1 MNKDQ
6 ILSNANNFVSNV
18 QQKTTRPGYLDWSE
32 LFSTSMKTR
41 VIAQPRWSTASF
53 GDSADTSQ
61 LELSA
66 LQAHLTLCK
75 RPRGKLFAIQLAAQA
90 VHGFVAPRFV
100 TSLVVVALLIGL
112 AYLVL

>member
-1 MNKDQ
+1 MN
-6 ILSNANNFVSNV
+6 
-18 QQKTTRPGYLDWSE
+18 TH
-32 LFSTSMKTR
+32 
-41 VIAQPRWSTASF
+41 VIVQPRWSTASF

-75 RPRGKLFAIQLAAQA
+75 RTRGKLLAIRFAAQA
-90 VHGFVAPRFV
+90 LHGFVAPRFV

-112 AYLVL
+112 AHLML

>member
-1 MNKDQ
+1 
-6 ILSNANNFVSNV
+6 
-18 QQKTTRPGYLDWSE
+18 
-32 LFSTSMKTR
+32 MKTNIIDR
-41 VIAQPRWSTASF
+41 PCWSTASF

-75 RPRGKLFAIQLAAQA
+75 RTRGKLLAIRFAAQA
-90 VHGFVAPRFV
+90 LHGFVAPRFV

>member
-1 MNKDQ
+1 MN
-6 ILSNANNFVSNV
+6 
-18 QQKTTRPGYLDWSE
+18 TH
-32 LFSTSMKTR
+32 
-41 VIAQPRWSTASF
+41 VIVQPRWSTASF

-75 RPRGKLFAIQLAAQA
+75 RPRGKLLAIRFAAQTL
-90 VHGFVAPRFV
+90 HGFVAPRFV

-112 AYLVL
+112 AHLML